1 MWIKI
6 KVRLNSQVIISS
18 KRATKKP
25 KRKYK
30 EEKIKIKARLNEK
43 ENRAN

>member
-1 MWIKI
+1 MRITM
-6 KVRLNSQVIISS
+6 KVRLNSQVIISNKS
-18 KRATKKP
+18 ATKKP

-30 EEKIKIKARLNEK
+30 EEKIKIKARINEK